1 MNWYRHA
8 DTVDRLASA
17 YVLGTLTGRARKRF
31 EAAMGSQPGLQR
43 AVAAWTRRLAPLLLA
58 LAPVQPS
65 PQLWP
70 AIARITVLPS
80 AHPAPWWQR
89 WLAPLPAGML
99 AAGLVLGTLVPWLW
113 QAQHAVPEGG
123 QLIAQL
129 PASYVGVL
137 ATQAGKPG
145 VIVSSL
151 RHSRAVDIK
160 QVTPVVVPAGAG
172 LYLWRIDKAGAGQP
186 DWPAAAGAVGTG
198 GSGPDGRAGVCAG
211 PGVGG
216 FRGAVGQ
223 PPHGAQPGFC
233 LSGLVCQVMEV
244 NASFLPIFVPN
255 RPVAQ

>member
-31 EAAMGSQPGLQR
+31 ETAMGNQPGLQR

-80 AHPAPWWQR
+80 AHPSPWWQR

-160 QVTPVVVPAGAG
+160 QVTPVLVPAGAG
-172 LYLWRIDKAGAGQP
+172 LYLWRIDKAGGVSPIGPLPQGPWVQVDLDQTAEQVF
-186 DWPAAAGAVGTG
+186 AQAQELAVSVEPL
-198 GSGPDGRAGVCAG
+198 GSRPTVPSQDFVYRGLCAK
-211 PGVGG
+211 
-216 FRGAVGQ
+216 
-223 PPHGAQPGFC
+223 
-233 LSGLVCQVMEV
+233 LWK
-244 NASFLPIFVPN
+244 
-255 RPVAQ
+255 